1 MEHYE
6 VIIHTSAR
14 ADILNAVKY
23 VSKTLLE
30 PATAHDLLLRFQKEI
45 LSLSDMPER
54 YPVVPDKYLASYG
67 LRMTSVGNYL
77 VFFVVRKNERKVDVV
92 RAIYGKRNW
101 IELIKQ
107 DM

>member
-14 ADILNAVKY
+14 ADILNAVK
-23 VSKTLLE
+23 
-30 PATAHDLLLRFQKEI
+30 I